1 MQIPHDPSARPVGVC
16 AVPRFGRRLPRGQSD
31 PVGPIVGGGGGG
43 YESIGCGCDP
53 SDGAIVLFYA
63 YVALSD
69 PKGIVS
75 RLQAVCE
82 KAGITGKLRI
92 AAEVR

>member
-1 MQIPHDPSARPVGVC
+1 MEMPHDPSARSAGV
-16 AVPRFGRRLPRGQSD
+16 AVVPRFSRRLPRGQSD
-31 PVGPIVGGGGGG
+31 PVGPIVGGGY
-43 YESIGCGCDP
+43 YENIIGCGCDP
-53 SDGAIVLFYA
+53 ADGAIVLFYA

-82 KAGITGKLRI
+82 KAGVTGKLRI